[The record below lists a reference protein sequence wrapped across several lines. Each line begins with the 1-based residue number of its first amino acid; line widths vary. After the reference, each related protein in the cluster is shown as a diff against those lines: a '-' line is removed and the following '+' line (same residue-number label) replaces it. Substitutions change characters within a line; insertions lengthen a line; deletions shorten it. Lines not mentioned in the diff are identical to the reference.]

1 MFLGISFN
9 ITSTLTFWKIS
20 KIWLYSITVKLS
32 ENVQVDGV
40 FLQSVS
46 VRAWFPAKHCQSTCH
61 DILKKCQN
69 HQIRPYVTYVRP
81 PDETICI
88 AMAGEVTRIVNS
100 SLVPLSQGDSKC
112 ENDFDLQNMKLQAEL
127 IFIWKVSHLDSVWN
141 RGTREL
147 GNGLMPS
154 WFGFDKSNWNSP

>member
-9 ITSTLTFWKIS
+9 VTSTLTFWKIS
-20 KIWLYSITVKLS
+20 KIWSYSITIKLS

-40 FLQSVS
+40 FFLSVGVIS
-46 VRAWFPAKHCQSTCH
+46 GQTLSIHLLWN
-61 DILKKCQN
+61 LKKCQN
-69 HQIRPYVTYVRP
+69 HQIRRYLTYVRP

-100 SLVPLSQGDSKC
+100 SLVPLSQGDSEC

-147 GNGLMPS
+147 GNGVMPS